1 MIARPSKRRS
11 FRDGLGVDGFC
22 AAADS
27 QSRVGSF
34 MLCRLFKLG
43 SVGGTV
49 PARLEAAGL
58 ALTTC
63 PGLADR
69 GTEN

>member
-1 MIARPSKRRS
+1 
-11 FRDGLGVDGFC
+11 
-22 AAADS
+22 
-27 QSRVGSF
+27 

-63 PGLADR
+63 PRLADR
-69 GTEN
+69 GTEH